1 MTAFDEFG
9 RQAGER
15 APRVFVVLGSGQG
28 LIGARIQDALRL
40 PFAEVPGL
48 PTAHV
53 PGHKGCL
60 TLGTLGGV
68 SVLVSEGRVHGYEG
82 HPHDAVVRTTRLAAQ
97 WGVKVALYTNA
108 AGGIRDD
115 LRPGSLM
122 PIGSLLRWNVAT
134 PQVLSPR
141 LLSLWDGWPG
151 SYLMLSGP
159 SYETP
164 AEIVALRRVGADAV
178 GMSTVPEALE
188 AGALGME
195 VGAISLITNKAAGL
209 GGSVDHAE
217 VLSVAKAS
225 GERLADLLEAVIA
238 EA

>member
-1 MTAFDEFG
+1 
-9 RQAGER
+9 
-15 APRVFVVLGSGQG
+15 
-28 LIGARIQDALRL
+28 L
-40 PFAEVPGL
+40 PFGEVPGL
-48 PTAHV
+48 PVAHV
-53 PGHKGCL
+53 PGHRGCL

-82 HPHDAVVRTTRLAAQ
+82 HPHDAVVRTTRLAAE
-97 WGVKVALYTNA
+97 WGVKVALFTNA

-122 PIGSLLRWNVAT
+122 PINSLLRWNVAT

-141 LLSLWDGWPG
+141 LLGLWARQGLWPG
-151 SYLMLSGP
+151 SYMMLSGP

-164 AEIVALRRVGADAV
+164 AEIVALRRTGSDAV

-188 AGALGME
+188 AAALGME

-217 VLSVAKAS
+217 VLGVAKAS
-225 GERLADLLEAVIA
+225 GERLAALLETVIA